1 MRVSIMRRLFVCA
14 GWLIALSVSA
24 QDLTVQSKFT
34 MGNTDSPMTQYI
46 TSEYGRSSSAQ
57 ADSIVHFPTGRM
69 TMIDHKKKQY
79 WEATVEDMTAYWE
92 KLTRDMRGTPLEA
105 MFGTRDDPKL
115 EKLPGKQ
122 KFAGYDCER
131 WSLSIGD
138 VLEMDLWAAPGLQ
151 PPHRYYDSRKLA
163 AASMGPMGQLFQKVY
178 EELRNVK
185 GFPLSTAIIIR
196 TPMSRT
202 QTLEEATEVKKG
214 AIPASTFQVPDG
226 YKKVKSPFVK

>member
-1 MRVSIMRRLFVCA
+1 MRVSITRRLLVCA
-14 GWLIALSVSA
+14 GWLIALSVSG
-24 QDLTVQSKFT
+24 QDLTVQSKLT
-34 MGNTDSPMTQYI
+34 MGNSESPMTQYV
-46 TSEYGRSSSAQ
+46 TSEYGRTSSAQ
-57 ADSIVHFPTGRM
+57 ADTIVHFATGRM

-79 WEATVEDMTAYWE
+79 WEWTIDEMAAYWE
-92 KLTRDMRGTPLEA
+92 KLTRDMRGTPLED

-151 PPHRYYDSRKLA
+151 PPPRYYDSRKLS
-163 AASMGPMGQLFQKVY
+163 ASAMGPMGQLFQKVY
-178 EELRNVK
+178 EELRKVK

-214 AIPASTFQVPDG
+214 PIPASAFQVPDG
-226 YKKVKSPFVK
+226 YKKVKSPFAR

>member
-1 MRVSIMRRLFVCA
+1 MRVSIARRLFVCA
-14 GWLIALSVSA
+14 GWLIALSISG

-34 MGNTDSPMTQYI
+34 MGNSESPMTQYV

-57 ADSIVHFPTGRM
+57 ADTIVHFPTGRM
-69 TMIDHKKKQY
+69 TMIDHKKRQY
-79 WEATVEDMTAYWE
+79 WEATVDDMAAYWE
-92 KLTRDMRGTPLEA
+92 KLTRSMRGTPLED
-105 MFGTRDDPKL
+105 MFGGRTDPKL

-151 PPHRYYDSRKLA
+151 PPPRYYDSRKLA
-163 AASMGPMGQLFQKVY
+163 ATAMGPMGQLFQRVY
-178 EELRNVK
+178 EELRKVK

-202 QTLEEATEVKKG
+202 QTLEEATEVRKG
-214 AIPASTFQVPDG
+214 PIPASTFQVPDG
-226 YKKVKSPFVK
+226 YKKVNSPFVK